1 MSSILN
7 EWKAPHIIKI
17 PEALSA
23 IADLRYERKGNYL
36 FVKSSDYSKKYTVEI
51 FENGYSSN
59 DNMSYN
65 NGILGYPIVVSLMLE
80 NKIEYDRCYLSLFHG
95 INWTKLNEQCNKD
108 FSISYEVILHKFKQ
122 NNYNYVGIKKSIE
135 SSYEQLL
142 RLIPFIQRKIGKY
155 SYNDSLRNK

>member
-1 MSSILN
+1 MRSTLN

-80 NKIEYDRCYLSLFHG
+80 SKIEYNRYYLPLFNG
-95 INWTKLNEQCNKD
+95 INWTKLNEQYNKN
-108 FSISYEVILHKFKQ
+108 FSISYEVILNRFKQ
-122 NNYNYVGIKKSIE
+122 NNYDYIRIKKSIE

-142 RLIPFIQRKIGKY
+142 VLIPFIQRKIGKY
-155 SYNDSLRNK
+155 SYNDSLQT